1 MTIYLH
7 KANRNVQHTIL
18 QQSAGLLNATIEP
31 PAPVPDPPPYEV
43 KRAGLTEE
51 LKDRWNSEIEKMVQR
66 IQTTDWQ
73 EQREIYEQKISN
85 AWNKLRQTEQ
95 AKELE
100 QKVKETVDTV
110 KSSTKDGLEA
120 VKSTTKEG
128 VEAARGKV
136 EAPKPATKEPR
147 LLDLK

>member
-7 KANRNVQHTIL
+7 KANRNVQHTLL

-43 KRAGLTEE
+43 QRAGLTEQ
-51 LKDRWNSEIEKMVQR
+51 LKDRWNTEVERMVQR
-66 IQTTDWQ
+66 IQTTDWT
-73 EQREIYEQKISN
+73 EQREIYEQKIGA
-85 AWNKLRQTEQ
+85 AWNRLRQTEQ

-100 QKVKETVDTV
+100 QKVKDTIDSA
-110 KSSTKDGLEA
+110 KSDAKD
-120 VKSTTKEG
+120 G
-128 VEAARGKV
+128 VEAAKGKV
-136 EAPKPATKEPR
+136 EAGKQKAKEPR